1 MNEKTKKLIG
11 NILKPIMT
19 ILISLVIGAL
29 LIIPT
34 GASPIEA
41 YSVLFEGAFGSVNN
55 FYNTLA
61 RSTPLIFTGLAAA
74 FAFKAGVFNIGIE
87 GQLYMGA
94 MAAALTGIYL
104 GGLPTIIVIPAC
116 LIAAMIA
123 GMLWAALPGLLKTKL
138 DINIVI
144 TCIMMNSIAQLFT
157 DYLATYPFKGELPIG
172 ATHKISEAAML
183 PRMMERSELNL
194 GFILAI
200 ILALVLYVVIFKTK
214 FGYESRAFGLNQAF
228 AKYIGIHPVRKMMVV
243 LFISGMIAGLAGA
256 EQVMGVNYRFI
267 SNFSNGYGFTGIT
280 VALLGRHNPIGVI
293 LAALF
298 FGALNNGAIQM
309 EVMTNISRDLIA
321 SLQAIMIILLA
332 AEQFVLPRFKR
343 KGGKTE

>member
-183 PRMMERSELNL
+183 PRMMERC
-194 GFILAI
+194 I
-200 ILALVLYVVIFKTK
+200 
-214 FGYESRAFGLNQAF
+214 
-228 AKYIGIHPVRKMMVV
+228 
-243 LFISGMIAGLAGA
+243 
-256 EQVMGVNYRFI
+256 
-267 SNFSNGYGFTGIT
+267 
-280 VALLGRHNPIGVI
+280 
-293 LAALF
+293 
-298 FGALNNGAIQM
+298 
-309 EVMTNISRDLIA
+309 
-321 SLQAIMIILLA
+321 
-332 AEQFVLPRFKR
+332 
-343 KGGKTE
+343 